1 MLAAE
6 RGGKLTN
13 GMRNIR
19 RTLTEAISAILVNL
33 QRFKVWSRWVLSAM
47 VLIAP
52 TENASQNGVFSL
64 WVIINAFRRVIFR
77 VTRVLFDPSTGKGL
91 TFQHVGISHLRGNTL
106 EFV

>member
-33 QRFKVWSRWVLSAM
+33 QRFKVWSRWVLRWDEK
-47 VLIAP
+47 V
-52 TENASQNGVFSL
+52 
-64 WVIINAFRRVIFR
+64 
-77 VTRVLFDPSTGKGL
+77 DPRSRMAL
-91 TFQHVGISHLRGNTL
+91 SYR
-106 EFV
+106 